1 MPARTPQLPTNKY
14 SQIPINHDTACE
26 SFQLSLYQAF
36 TPLKNTLYYPINRP
50 VALLPVFFVK
60 KGVPAYLGQRFI
72 SIFKNKH

>member
-14 SQIPINHDTACE
+14 SQILINHDTAYK

-50 VALLPVFFVK
+50 VALPPVF
-60 KGVPAYLGQRFI
+60 L
-72 SIFKNKH
+72 